1 MFKTIKQLILFRM
14 GQKVSRGVAKKVG
27 LGPISPLA
35 GLIGGFRY
43 MRKHS

>member
-14 GQKVSRGVAKKVG
+14 GQKVSRSVAKKVG
-27 LGPISPLA
+27 LGPISSIA
-35 GLIGGFRY
+35 GLLGGFRY

>member
-1 MFKTIKQLILFRM
+1 MFKTIKQLILFRL

-27 LGPISPLA
+27 LRPVASLA